1 MLQGVTRCYVVLQG
15 VTWCYK
21 VLDGV
26 TGCYMVLHGVTG
38 CYLVLHGATR
48 CQERVLQDVTLC
60 YKKKNLP
67 FLSSFGLRM
76 VFAKGS

>member
-1 MLQGVTRCYVVLQG
+1 M
-15 VTWCYK
+15 
-21 VLDGV
+21 LDGV

-38 CYLVLHGATR
+38 RYMVLHGATR

-60 YKKKNLP
+60 YKKNLS
-67 FLSSFGLRM
+67 FLSSFGLRT